1 MYSVILTELG
11 ISVFNDGQVDK
22 AFSFS
27 NPVKEYL
34 AVKNKEAKLNEL
46 INYLAKIQRGVSVS
60 DESLLAIL
68 KKFSIDCHMMDSEEL
83 EKIQSA
89 KPQIIVDSGF
99 ASNLQDTLGK
109 LREFALGFSSSKVT
123 EVSQSPDLHIIQAIN
138 SLDEIDKIA
147 NGLSSR
153 LREWYGL
160 HFPELD
166 NMIDSINGYA
176 QIVMAGKRESLSKQ
190 VFEEAGFP
198 ESKVEMLSLI
208 LSKSRGGDI
217 SDINLA
223 IVQSI
228 AKQILDFHELRK
240 KLEEHV
246 ESEMVEIAPNLS
258 AILGSAVGARILGR
272 AGSLKKM
279 ASMPAS
285 TIQVLGAEKALFR
298 ALKTGSQPPKHGLL
312 FQHAMVHAAPRWQR
326 GKIARA
332 VAAKAVIAAR
342 VDVYGEGLNQTL
354 LDKLNIRVDEIGKK
368 YENPTEK
375 DIRKPQ
381 QFRQDDGN
389 FLVVEEKVVE
399 EKVVEEKVVEEK
411 VVEEKVVEE
420 KVVEEKVVEEKV
432 VDLVKEEEKVEIE
445 MKDPTLVKEEE
456 KVEIEMKD
464 PTLVKEEEKV
474 EIEMKDPTLVKEEEK
489 VEIEMKDPTLVKEE
503 EKVEIEM
510 KDPTLVKEEEKVEIE
525 MKDPTL
531 VKEEEKV
538 QTQIERE
545 KSLEEDNQSYFW
557 IKSEGEQK
565 ISTENLVPG
574 NQVYKEKLIIKKG
587 IEYRLWDP
595 FRSKLAASIMN
606 GLENFPFKNKTK
618 VLYLGASTGTT
629 VSHVSDIV
637 GPSGLV
643 FAVEHA
649 SRVARDFLDRVAT
662 HRSNIMPILQDARK
676 PKEYF
681 SVFGKVDVVYV
692 DIAQPDQT
700 KIAIENCDMF
710 LKKEGFFFLV
720 IKTRSIDVTKAPKR
734 IVEEEIEKLRE
745 KFEILESIDLHP
757 YDKDHAMVI
766 AKYKN

>member
-1 MYSVILTELG
+1 MMGIL
-11 ISVFNDGQVDK
+11 
-22 AFSFS
+22 A
-27 NPVKEYL
+27 
-34 AVKNKEAKLNEL
+34 
-46 INYLAKIQRGVSVS
+46 
-60 DESLLAIL
+60 
-68 KKFSIDCHMMDSEEL
+68 
-83 EKIQSA
+83 
-89 KPQIIVDSGF
+89 
-99 ASNLQDTLGK
+99 
-109 LREFALGFSSSKVT
+109 
-123 EVSQSPDLHIIQAIN
+123 
-138 SLDEIDKIA
+138 
-147 NGLSSR
+147 
-153 LREWYGL
+153 
-160 HFPELD
+160 
-166 NMIDSINGYA
+166 
-176 QIVMAGKRESLSKQ
+176 
-190 VFEEAGFP
+190 
-198 ESKVEMLSLI
+198 
-208 LSKSRGGDI
+208 
-217 SDINLA
+217 
-223 IVQSI
+223 
-228 AKQILDFHELRK
+228 
-240 KLEEHV
+240 
-246 ESEMVEIAPNLS
+246 
-258 AILGSAVGARILGR
+258 
-272 AGSLKKM
+272 
-279 ASMPAS
+279 
-285 TIQVLGAEKALFR
+285 
-298 ALKTGSQPPKHGLL
+298 
-312 FQHAMVHAAPRWQR
+312 
-326 GKIARA
+326 
-332 VAAKAVIAAR
+332 
-342 VDVYGEGLNQTL
+342 
-354 LDKLNIRVDEIGKK
+354 
-368 YENPTEK
+368 
-375 DIRKPQ
+375 
-381 QFRQDDGN
+381 
-389 FLVVEEKVVE
+389 VEEKVVE
-399 EKVVEEKVVEEK
+399 EKVRREGGRREGGRREGGRREGGRR
-411 VVEEKVVEE
+411 EGGRREGERRRE
-420 KVVEEKVVEEKV
+420 GGDRNERSNFGERRREGGDRNERSNFGERRREGG
-432 VDLVKEEEKVEIE
+432 DRNERSNFGERRREGGDRNER
-445 MKDPTLVKEEE
+445 
-456 KVEIEMKD
+456 
-464 PTLVKEEEKV
+464 
-474 EIEMKDPTLVKEEEK
+474 
-489 VEIEMKDPTLVKEE
+489 TLVKEE

-565 ISTENLVPG
+565 ISTENFVPG

-700 KIAIENCDMF
+700 KIAIDNCDMF
-710 LKKEGFFFLV
+710 LKKDGFFFLV

-734 IVEEEIEKLRE
+734 IVEEEIKKLRE